1 MKQYKSFIIILAIA
15 ILSTLVTTTVL
26 AEENEISTINSNS
39 ETTEEVCLDA
49 GVAFVLSNA
58 TDELEYIEIEEEE
71 YEEEYC
77 PSSTNGDYSPS
88 CPWNAPGMSI
98 KDFI

>member
-39 ETTEEVCLDA
+39 EAVQKK
-49 GVAFVLSNA
+49 
-58 TDELEYIEIEEEE
+58 
-71 YEEEYC
+71 
-77 PSSTNGDYSPS
+77 
-88 CPWNAPGMSI
+88 MM
-98 KDFI
+98 